1 MATSCSCEDGGSS
14 DVRAA
19 MISAMAFSMAAEE
32 KKKSDDPTA
41 MAAVSSATSPL
52 TAAHAQSPQP
62 AAAHDLPDITS
73 LGGAELLSRFT
84 RLQEAR
90 VAEYAAF
97 DRDFRTLLSSGDMV
111 AYRRS
116 CAAVTERFSF
126 LSACVKAVAS
136 ALRAAGNA
144 AGNAA
149 GSAAGSADPS
159 DAADSADSPAGSPS
173 VLGAAA
179 EGKEAAA
186 ATSARAATNGDGGI
200 LAKCAACIDTV
211 QTHEQQK
218 LQLTAQ
224 GQILQQALAG
234 GSLNEDDGE
243 PALQELRGLLA
254 NEVEAINDLLEEV
267 TCAKYELAL
276 DE

>member
-1 MATSCSCEDGGSS
+1 MASSCSCEDGGSS
-14 DVRAA
+14 DVREA

-32 KKKSDDPTA
+32 KKKSDDPTVTA
-41 MAAVSSATSPL
+41 AVTAAVSPR
-52 TAAHAQSPQP
+52 TAASLSQPLQPPSP
-62 AAAHDLPDITS
+62 AHNLPDISS

-144 AGNAA
+144 AGSA
-149 GSAAGSADPS
+149 GSAGSA
-159 DAADSADSPAGSPS
+159 AGSPS

-179 EGKEAAA
+179 AATAVGDGGEGKEAAAAA
-186 ATSARAATNGDGGI
+186 ATSARATTNGDGGI